1 LAIHWP
7 PWVGAVY
14 WTGAGSG
21 SRWPR
26 GGMQPVA
33 ENWLLARAGRG
44 VREKRKQMLVNY
56 LKRKRDDC
64 LGAK

>member
-1 LAIHWP
+1 
-7 PWVGAVY
+7 
-14 WTGAGSG
+14 
-21 SRWPR
+21 
-26 GGMQPVA
+26 MQPVA